1 MKHHHWCLNGEIIY
15 QFCGFVIGLVRKIA
29 ASASTAHS
37 RNIFVH
43 PGPIEPKAHAM
54 KGVVGVEVT
63 ANRVGVERNKDNV
76 EEL

>member
-1 MKHHHWCLNGEIIY
+1 MKHHHWCLNGEIVY
-15 QFCGFVIGLVRKIA
+15 QFCGFEIGWVREIA
-29 ASASTAHS
+29 ARASAAHLLD
-37 RNIFVH
+37 IFVH

-63 ANRVGVERNKDNV
+63 ADRVGVECNKDNV